1 MKKGIKP
8 PNYIQYLDF
17 SIIKKSKISNNLK
30 NFIYEGTFFRITILG
45 TIIYAIKNI
54 KKGSFILDVGAGDS
68 PYKEL
73 FTNYKYKS
81 TDFSN
86 TKYHKYKNIDYIC
99 STDNIPIKDSTVDAI
114 ICTEV
119 IEHVQNIKTTIK
131 EFNRLLRKKGDLFIT
146 VPFIIGEHEI
156 PYDNARYTQ
165 FYLKNIIEKS
175 GFKLIF
181 ITPRGGI
188 IASIGNIILSL
199 QIKPQNMKK
208 NKLLYIFIYI
218 PFFIFPKII
227 LYLFPREMI
236 SSLDRIFDTKQ
247 VWTPGYA
254 IHAQKI

>member
-119 IEHVQNIKTTIK
+119 IEHVQNIKRLPGAVQCVVTNFRGLQVKTIPEK
-131 EFNRLLRKKGDLFIT
+131 DIPSVLLKLGKAAKSVGRL
-146 VPFIIGEHEI
+146 
-156 PYDNARYTQ
+156 Y
-165 FYLKNIIEKS
+165 
-175 GFKLIF
+175 
-181 ITPRGGI
+181 
-188 IASIGNIILSL
+188 
-199 QIKPQNMKK
+199 
-208 NKLLYIFIYI
+208 
-218 PFFIFPKII
+218 
-227 LYLFPREMI
+227 
-236 SSLDRIFDTKQ
+236 
-247 VWTPGYA
+247 
-254 IHAQKI
+254 